1 GSASRNGVGLAFR
14 LPHCMDVSRPG
25 GLVAAPAWRRLA
37 LDPVTAFASGVP
49 LLALVGLALAW
60 RVLPA
65 LF

>member
-1 GSASRNGVGLAFR
+1 
-14 LPHCMDVSRPG
+14 MDVSRPG